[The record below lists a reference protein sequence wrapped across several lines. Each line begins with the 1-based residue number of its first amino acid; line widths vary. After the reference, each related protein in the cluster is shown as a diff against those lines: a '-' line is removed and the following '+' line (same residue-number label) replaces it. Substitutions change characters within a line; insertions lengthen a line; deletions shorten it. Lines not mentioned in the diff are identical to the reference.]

1 MTKTAL
7 IVDDNRALAEDLAEI
22 LEAEGYRTRIFDD
35 PELVLRAEP
44 DLHFDVALL
53 DVRMPGID
61 GVTLQR
67 LLMPRHPEARFVL
80 MTAYAD
86 DHRIAQGLAAG
97 ACALLTKPVPLDRL
111 FSVLGEEES
120 RELLLIEDDSSF
132 REALS
137 EALSQSG
144 YRCLAASSAQEAR
157 QLLGAVEHK
166 PAVAVIDVRL
176 PDENGARLAN
186 ELARELRMPC
196 VLITGLDPEEPAR
209 LAGGGAMVIVKPFS
223 PDTLLRALL
232 ELRRA
237 HT

>member
-53 DVRMPGID
+53 DVRMPGMD

-67 LLMPRHPEARFVL
+67 LLMQRHPEARFVL

-86 DHRIAQGLAAG
+86 DQRIAQGLAAG
-97 ACALLTKPVPLDRL
+97 ACALL
-111 FSVLGEEES
+111 
-120 RELLLIEDDSSF
+120 
-132 REALS
+132 
-137 EALSQSG
+137 
-144 YRCLAASSAQEAR
+144 
-157 QLLGAVEHK
+157 
-166 PAVAVIDVRL
+166 
-176 PDENGARLAN
+176 
-186 ELARELRMPC
+186 M
-196 VLITGLDPEEPAR
+196 ITGLDPEEPAR
-209 LAGGGAMVIVKPFS
+209 LAGGGTMVIVKPFS
-223 PDTLLRALL
+223 PETLLRALL

-237 HT
+237 HA